1 MNLRGNSG
9 TSSSRCPII
18 NTVSNS
24 HNQDAS
30 TGDSEA
36 ILSELDDY
44 FCALFV
50 HALLISNDRETG
62 AFGKLPA
69 DSDTQIAIEHML
81 QEAREM
87 EESYALAKSLSTCGA
102 VSGQLLE
109 EMGQQDNVTRSDREL
124 AERIERGESS
134 AERSLHAASVR
145 FELVRQHFRTTA
157 DCCACN
163 DNKCTY
169 IAPCEHAYCE
179 DCARSLYSHAL
190 TNRTF
195 VPVRCCKEPFASGLE
210 AACLTNSAD
219 ISKYA
224 TIKREIENPCPPS
237 SELDV
242 AASRVI
248 SENGWKV
255 CSRCGAVVERMS
267 GCIHITCVCR
277 NEFCYTCQKT
287 WRTCNCD
294 LYPVEELN
302 RILNERIGND
312 DPGNARHRLQNVL
325 RNYYRHE
332 HDWERQNSEGRACN
346 VCGWAMPIYC
356 MRCEMCRETRCHRC
370 TFNC

>member
-145 FELVRQHFRTTA
+145 FELVRQHFQ
-157 DCCACN
+157 
-163 DNKCTY
+163 
-169 IAPCEHAYCE
+169 
-179 DCARSLYSHAL
+179 
-190 TNRTF
+190 
-195 VPVRCCKEPFASGLE
+195 PFASGLE

-248 SENGWKV
+248 SENGWK
-255 CSRCGAVVERMS
+255 
-267 GCIHITCVCR
+267 
-277 NEFCYTCQKT
+277 
-287 WRTCNCD
+287 
-294 LYPVEELN
+294 
-302 RILNERIGND
+302 
-312 DPGNARHRLQNVL
+312 
-325 RNYYRHE
+325 
-332 HDWERQNSEGRACN
+332 
-346 VCGWAMPIYC
+346 
-356 MRCEMCRETRCHRC
+356 
-370 TFNC
+370 